1 MNQKPKGVHIM
12 KGLQAKGIARRNKM
26 LYAAVQLFLENG
38 YEGTTTSQISKAAG
52 MSATSFFAAF
62 ENKEALLLALV
73 KVMFTGQF
81 EQAKAF
87 ANTDDPVLMYC
98 IETALQ
104 IHITELSES
113 LREVYVKAY
122 SLPSTSEY
130 IYRSTAKQLKAIF
143 GSYMGDADDK
153 DYYEMDIASSSIM
166 RGFMA
171 RPCDV
176 YFTVDLKLKRF
187 LDCCLKLY
195 NVPEEKRKE
204 MTQKV
209 LSIDLATIA
218 RKLIEEVVKRAEK
231 GFEQAMG
238 SK

>member
-1 MNQKPKGVHIM
+1 M
-12 KGLQAKGIARRNKM
+12 KGLQPKGIARRNKM
-26 LYAAVQLFLENG
+26 LYAAVQLFLNNG

-87 ANTDDPVLMYC
+87 AQTDDPILMYC
-98 IETALQ
+98 IETSLQ
-104 IHITELSES
+104 MHITEISEP

-143 GSYMGDADDK
+143 AGYMGDADDK

-176 YFTVDLKLKRF
+176 YFTIDLKLRRF

-204 MTQKV
+204 MIEKV
-209 LSIDLATIA
+209 LSIDLDTIA
-218 RKLIEEVVKRAEK
+218 RKLIDETVKRAETGLEK
-231 GFEQAMG
+231 AMG
-238 SK
+238 DS